1 MIPLAGISVVAAIVT
16 VYASE
21 VYPTRIRSRG
31 TGLAAGVTKA
41 GGVLI
46 IAMVAAAATTP
57 AIALTALIG
66 VIPLVAGMIVFAVTG
81 RETRRRRLEEISL
94 AELAV
99 SHR

>member
-1 MIPLAGISVVAAIVT
+1 
-16 VYASE
+16 
-21 VYPTRIRSRG
+21 
-31 TGLAAGVTKA
+31 
-41 GGVLI
+41 
-46 IAMVAAAATTP
+46 MVAAAATTP